1 MPVGR
6 EPGSL
11 GRVYSTLSGT
21 CDEARRARR
30 TLLSG
35 VEEAAVPIYEYRCR
49 RCREVFDLAEHVAEH
64 GKSHPRCPK
73 CNSEEVE
80 PVFTTFYA
88 KTSKKS

>member
-1 MPVGR
+1 M
-6 EPGSL
+6 
-11 GRVYSTLSGT
+11 
-21 CDEARRARR
+21 
-30 TLLSG
+30 
-35 VEEAAVPIYEYRCR
+35 PIYEYRCR